1 MIGEIAKLNIGRIG
15 GKIAE
20 RHRQRVSVEC
30 GIDICDGDDVAGAD
44 PEPQVHSRALTAATP
59 QPDHLVDQSLAPQVS
74 VRIRHSVSRAIIDDD
89 DLQTAAVGEG
99 LLGQTADTGAQR
111 LGFVASSQDHAYG
124 QIGIGELSWAF
135 REGCDRAIAPIT

>member
-20 RHRQRVSVEC
+20 HHRQCVSVEC

-44 PEPQVHSRALTAATP
+44 SRALAAAMP

-99 LLGQTADTGAQR
+99 LLGQTAIQARRDW
-111 LGFVASSQDHAYG
+111 ASSYPARITLTVKLVSG
-124 QIGIGELSWAF
+124 GCLGRSERAAIGA
-135 REGCDRAIAPIT
+135 AIAPIT